1 MWGIV
6 SMAMKELSVN
16 LKLPDLWQQVALN
29 ALQDGFDVIV
39 DAPTGAG
46 KTYIFEMMVET
57 GLAGQCIYTVP
68 TRALANDKLLEWRNK
83 NWDVG
88 IVTGDIFENI
98 EAAVIV
104 ATLETQKRR
113 FLRGRGPD
121 LLVIDEYQMLGDS
134 ARGVNYELIM
144 ARAPCHTQLLLL
156 SGSVANSK
164 NVLQW
169 LEKLG
174 RKVKLISTPDRPA
187 PQVEVFLD
195 ALKER
200 IPDSVRGYW
209 PRIIGKALKAGLG
222 PILAFAPKRQA
233 SEDFAFKVSAQLP
246 VLEPLELTA
255 EQKKLAGKKLAG
267 LLKNRIAYHHSG
279 LSYRQR
285 AGIVEPLAKAGQLRL
300 VVATTGLG
308 AGINFSMRSILVTD
322 REYRAGRHSHLVR
335 PDELLQMFGRA
346 GRRGLDKKGYIL
358 VAPGKPR
365 LNEGRPLLLKR
376 PSRLEWPAF
385 IAAMQ
390 TAIEKG
396 EDPVQ
401 AAENLSLSLFTEKP
415 VSLGLEIFA
424 PAKNTGSSNNHKHAS
439 TDGQPPA
446 TALTEIRNFKGQWE
460 RRRVPVKKRLDET
473 YVFAGGQWAPAQQTH
488 LAILNLKVG
497 RMSKW
502 PQGDTFHYGRE
513 VSLARLG
520 RTSEEGD
527 LVITKWLHR
536 ELRKLSKKN
545 KRNKEKLSA
554 TGWTLEGLECEI
566 FPLLPQLTQGG
577 APRRLLDRNGV
588 IYVSLD
594 YAESEIL
601 AVVDSDGRALL
612 NPQEKVRK
620 VSSDF
625 SFRNEM
631 EQVSEGGNLS
641 TPAKAWQR
649 LGLVNSFGKPTRRG
663 IIFSFFNNGEGL
675 AVAVAL
681 EEVDYEIDE
690 LVNDLANLRA
700 GHRFEKHETYSGRLG
715 RICRQACGGASCPGY
730 LDRGV
735 PAGYG
740 DGAAEVLAEVSDNS
754 ISLLKLAKDELP
766 PGDIERARLEWRSL
780 LNQIAHAPSFDW
792 DRWTELQAAAGK
804 ILGAFKPQLLFTDLP
819 ELTVKQQRR
828 CQHQSHMF

>member
-1 MWGIV
+1 
-6 SMAMKELSVN
+6 MAMKELSVN
-16 LKLPDLWQQVALN
+16 LKLPDLWQQEALN
-29 ALQDGFDVIV
+29 ALQEGFDVIV

-46 KTYIFEMMVET
+46 KTYIFEMLVET

-68 TRALANDKLLEWRNK
+68 TRALANDKLLEWRKK
-83 NWDVG
+83 NWNVG
-88 IVTGDIFENI
+88 IVTGDVLENI
-98 EAAVIV
+98 EAPVIV

-113 FLRGRGPD
+113 FLQGWGPD

-134 ARGVNYELIM
+134 SRGVNYELII
-144 ARAPCHTQLLLL
+144 AIAPGNTQLLLL
-156 SGSVANSK
+156 SGSVANPK
-164 NVLQW
+164 NVLIW
-169 LEKLG
+169 LERLG
-174 RKVKLISTPDRPA
+174 RKVKLISTPDRPV

-200 IPDSVRGYW
+200 IPDSVQGYW

-233 SEDFAFKVSAQLP
+233 SEDFALKVSAQLP

-285 AGIVEPLAKAGQLRL
+285 AGIVEPLAKAGQLRF

-308 AGINFSMRSILVTD
+308 AGINFSMRSVLVTD
-322 REYRAGRHSHLVR
+322 REYRAGHHSHLVR

-365 LNEGRPLLLKR
+365 LHEGRPLLLKR

-390 TAIEKG
+390 TAIDRG
-396 EDPVQ
+396 ENPVR
-401 AAENLSLSLFTEKP
+401 AAENLSQRLFTENP

-424 PAKNTGSSNNHKHAS
+424 SAKRADSSNNHKTAS
-439 TDGQPPA
+439 NNSQPPA

-460 RRRVPVKKRLDET
+460 RRRAPVKRRLDET
-473 YVFAGGQWAPAQQTH
+473 YVFAKEQWLPALQTH
-488 LAILNLKVG
+488 LPILNLKVG

-502 PQGDTFHYGRE
+502 PQGETFHYGRE

-520 RTSEEGD
+520 KTPEEGD
-527 LVITKWLHR
+527 LVITKWLYR
-536 ELRKLSKKN
+536 ELRKLLKKN
-545 KRNKEKLSA
+545 KRKNEKLNSK
-554 TGWTLEGLECEI
+554 GWTLEGLEREI
-566 FPLLPQLTQGG
+566 FPLLPQFTQGG
-577 APRRLLDRNGV
+577 APRLLLDRNGV

-594 YAESEIL
+594 YSEAEIL
-601 AVVDSDGRALL
+601 AIVDSDGRALL
-612 NPQEKVRK
+612 NPPERVRK
-620 VSSDF
+620 VTSDF

-631 EQVSEGGNLS
+631 EEVSEGGNLS

-649 LGLVNSFGKPTRRG
+649 LGMVNPLGKPTRRG

-675 AVAVAL
+675 AVAGAL
-681 EEVDYEIDE
+681 EAADYEIDD
-690 LVNDLANLRA
+690 LVYDLANLRA
-700 GHRFEKHETYSGRLG
+700 GHRFEKHETYSGRMG
-715 RICRQACGGASCPGY
+715 RICRHAYKGASCPGY

-735 PAGYG
+735 PPDYG
-740 DGAAEVLAEVSDNS
+740 DGAAEVIADVSDNS
-754 ISLLKLAKDELP
+754 ISLLQLAKDDLP

-780 LNQIAHAPSFDW
+780 LNQIIHAPSYDW

-804 ILGAFKPQLLFTDLP
+804 VLGAFKPQLFFADLP
-819 ELTVKQQRR
+819 ELTVNQRR
-828 CQHQSHMF
+828 RCHHQSQMC